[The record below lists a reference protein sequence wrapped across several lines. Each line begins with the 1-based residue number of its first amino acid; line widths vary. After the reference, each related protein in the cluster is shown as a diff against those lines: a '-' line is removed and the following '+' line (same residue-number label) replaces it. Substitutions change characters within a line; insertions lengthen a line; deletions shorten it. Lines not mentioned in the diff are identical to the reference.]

1 MRPLSSETWREDQL
15 IALINGGN
23 QRLNDFLAIS
33 EVFLTS
39 AEKYGSKAAI
49 HYRKHSHEAKIPM
62 MPSDFEVLDENEE
75 VKTVPNDELIKL
87 MSPPTKTDRFLYF
100 CKDTKERFDKL
111 ELGKKTKDI
120 WEGTSKAMTE
130 EYHKI
135 KESQSVI
142 ETKKTISQKYQ
153 ELKNSIFHEDSKT
166 EFSSSDPKTAIAVL
180 EPKQVEED
188 ENLAVSMT
196 LESAPVL
203 KDLTEEQIL

>member
-1 MRPLSSETWREDQL
+1 VRPLSSETWREDQL

-23 QRLNDFLAIS
+23 KRLNDFLAIS

-39 AEKYGSKAAI
+39 AEKYSSKAAT
-49 HYRKHSHEAKIPM
+49 HYRKHSHEAKIPG
-62 MPSDFEVLDENEE
+62 MPSDFEVFDESEE
-75 VKTVPNDELIKL
+75 VKSVPNDELIKL

-153 ELKNSIFHEDSKT
+153 ELKNSIFHENNKT
-166 EFSSSDPKTAIAVL
+166 EFASSDPKTVTGVL
-180 EPKQVEED
+180 EPKLFEEE

-196 LESAPVL
+196 LSSAPVL
-203 KDLTEEQIL
+203 KDEEQII